1 MGVVESAGDLAR
13 EGDRL
18 LGWQRRLSFQAVPE
32 RFSRDVGHHIVE
44 APGSFSR
51 VVKRQDVGMGET
63 GDDSDLAEEPL
74 RTQRGRELGP
84 ERFEGHEPLVAQVTR
99 EVDDGH
105 SAATQLPLLAGTA
118 NRPLAEEM
126 AQHLAQPLC
135 AVTIRRFADG
145 EIFVKIDENVRGRDV
160 FIIQPTNPPAE
171 NHLELLFLIDA
182 ARRASAARIT
192 AVLPYFGY
200 ARQDRKDQPRV
211 AISAKLMANLIT
223 AAGADRVLGMDFH
236 SHQLQGF
243 FDIPVDHLYAAPVF
257 VSHFRQKQLYDPVVV
272 APDVGSA
279 KMARGFAKRL
289 NASLAIIDKRR
300 PSANVAEVVNVVGEV
315 ADKDCL
321 IPDDMI
327 DTAGTVTEAAA
338 ALKGLG
344 ARKIY
349 AFASHALLS
358 GPAVERLGASAINE
372 VAVTNTIRI
381 PDERVF
387 DKLKVLSIAG
397 LMAKAIGYEHSN
409 QSVSALFD

>member
-1 MGVVESAGDLAR
+1 MDGLSVPSHGFKLICGRGNKGLSEEIARNLDVEPAKLTVS
-13 EGDRL
+13 
-18 LGWQRRLSFQAVPE
+18 
-32 RFSRDVGHHIVE
+32 
-44 APGSFSR
+44 
-51 VVKRQDVGMGET
+51 
-63 GDDSDLAEEPL
+63 
-74 RTQRGRELGP
+74 
-84 ERFEGHEPLVAQVTR
+84 
-99 EVDDGH
+99 
-105 SAATQLPLLAGTA
+105 
-118 NRPLAEEM
+118 
-126 AQHLAQPLC
+126 
-135 AVTIRRFADG
+135 RFADG
-145 EIFVKIDENVRGRDV
+145 EIFVRIDENVRGNDV
-160 FIIQPTNPPAE
+160 FIVQPTNPPAD
-171 NHLELLFLIDA
+171 NIMELLLLIDA

-192 AVLPYFGY
+192 CVMPYYGY
-200 ARQDRKDQPRV
+200 SRQDRKDQPRV
-211 AISAKLMANLIT
+211 AIGAKLLANMIQG
-223 AAGADRVLGMDFH
+223 AGADRVLGMDFH

-327 DTAGTVTEAAA
+327 DTAGTVTEAAG

-358 GPAVERLGASAINE
+358 GPAVERLRASAINE

-381 PDERVF
+381 PDERCF

-409 QSVSALFD
+409 QSVSALFE